1 MASVPT
7 GQSNPR
13 NTGDGVVGVNMKLDD
28 SASHSSCILI
38 YCKLGHKALSLSALK
53 EKEKMAS

>member
-1 MASVPT
+1 MAYAPT

-13 NTGDGVVGVNMKLDD
+13 NAGDGVLGVNMKLDD
-28 SASHSSCILI
+28 SVSHSSCILI
-38 YCKLGHKALSLSALK
+38 QCNLGHKDLSFFALK